1 MHDRYEI
8 AEEIGRGG
16 MAVVHRAI
24 RKSDGARVALKIF
37 DGTAT
42 RHRQELC
49 AKFIQEAKILSAFSH
64 PNLVKVFDFGIEATD
79 RPWLAMELV
88 ETDGGGDASLA
99 ARLSSSQPFTP
110 KMVVRLYGDLRA
122 ALAYC
127 HARGV
132 VHGDVK
138 IENVLLTADGTA
150 KLSDFGIA
158 RVLDP
163 ETRKECNLSTF
174 TLDGNLGTPYV
185 LAPEC
190 QKGAKA
196 TTASDV
202 YSLGVILFKL
212 VTGVWYE
219 GSRRLLRE
227 ARTFAPEWAPL
238 LERML
243 ETDPHRRISTAG
255 SLPVDP
261 CVHGRRRIWGRRLA
275 QVACWSLAAVTMALL
290 AQSALR
296 PSVEASPQR
305 AAVAPMTDQ
314 EWGRR
319 YFGTD
324 AFDYV
329 PEATLTRTNHLVL
342 TRPVLYGTLHLPD
355 TNGTVEVE
363 SPPGYEGFLILA
375 RHVEGDMFYQMHVRR
390 IGALRVRA
398 SSNSIRVANRPFP
411 RTPDPGN

>member
-1 MHDRYEI
+1 MRSRYEI
-8 AEEIGRGG
+8 FEKIGRGG

-24 RKSDGARVALKIF
+24 RKSDGVCVALKIF
-37 DGTAT
+37 DGAT
-42 RHRQELC
+42 TIHRQGLI
-49 AKFIQEAKILSAFSH
+49 AKFIQEAKLLSTFSH
-64 PNLVKVFDFGIEATD
+64 PNLVKVLDYGVETD
-79 RPWLAMELV
+79 GRPWLAMELI
-88 ETDGGGDASLA
+88 EGEGGGDASLA
-99 ARLSSSQPFTP
+99 ARLSSSRPITP
-110 KMVVRLYGDLRA
+110 KVVARLYGDLRA
-122 ALAYC
+122 ALTYC
-127 HARGV
+127 HAKGV

-163 ETRKECNLSTF
+163 ETRKDCNLLTQ
-174 TLDGNLGTPYV
+174 TLEGNLGTPYV

-190 QKGAKA
+190 QLGAKSTPA
-196 TTASDV
+196 ADV

-243 ETDPHRRISTAG
+243 EVDPRRRISTAEE
-255 SLPVDP
+255 LPVDP
-261 CVHGRRRIWGRRLA
+261 CACGRRRVWGRRVIRA
-275 QVACWSLAAVTMALL
+275 ACWSVVAVLMAFLVL
-290 AQSALR
+290 SGLR
-296 PSVEASPQR
+296 PPVEAPRQATVSPR
-305 AAVAPMTDQ
+305 SDE
-314 EWGRR
+314 EWGRH
-319 YFGTD
+319 YFGTNV
-324 AFDYV
+324 FDYV
-329 PEATLTRTNHLVL
+329 SEATLTRTNRLVL

-355 TNGTVEVE
+355 TNGAVEVE

-390 IGALRVRA
+390 VGALRVRA

-411 RTPDPGN
+411 RTPDTGN